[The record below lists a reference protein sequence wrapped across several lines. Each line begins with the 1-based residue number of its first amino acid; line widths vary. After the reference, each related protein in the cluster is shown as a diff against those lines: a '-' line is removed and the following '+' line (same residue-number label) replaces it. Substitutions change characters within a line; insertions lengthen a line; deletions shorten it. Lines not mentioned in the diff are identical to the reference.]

1 MYLFLK
7 PKEFLSQYRIA
18 ETIKQTPEAKV
29 ITYDF
34 MDSGF
39 YTAAEI
45 LPSNKYYCYNN
56 IADSFPAIREEQ
68 NRLIEE
74 GYYDYV
80 ITTYFCDFDSDN
92 YDLIQEESSLFVD
105 YTSEPILDYYK
116 LYKRVT

>member
-1 MYLFLK
+1 MGKSLF
-7 PKEFLSQYRIA
+7 
-18 ETIKQTPEAKV
+18 
-29 ITYDF
+29 ITFEGPDG
-34 MDSGF
+34 SGKTTVS
-39 YTAAEI
+39 TAVA
-45 LPSNKYYCYNN
+45 
-56 IADSFPAIREEQ
+56 

>member
-18 ETIKQTPEAKV
+18 ETIKQTPDAKV

-39 YTAAEI
+39 YTTAEI

-80 ITTYFCDFDSDN
+80 ITTYFCDFNSDN
-92 YDLIQEESSLFVD
+92 YELIQVESSLFVD

-116 LYKRVT
+116 LYKRVS